1 MGKIKSLRSD
11 IVRTPEG
18 KLLMKRARDPRVR
31 YLLAMLIGFGKRV
44 TEVLTVDR
52 SDFHV
57 SEDGFI
63 VVKFKI
69 LKSRPKS
76 GIMKIRTKRLSIRH
90 WCARPI
96 VEYVQYVEG
105 GYLLPSYGQHG
116 HITRQTAGFWLK
128 KLDPDIWPHLFR
140 HSLATMMAE
149 NGATA
154 FELKAYFDWDN
165 MNTAMRYVRE
175 TEALSEKWA
184 DRDF

>member
-11 IVRTPEG
+11 IVRTSEG

-52 SDFHV
+52 SDFYV

-63 VVKFKI
+63 VVSFKI
-69 LKSRPKS
+69 LKSKPKS
-76 GIMKIRTKRLSIRH
+76 GIRKIRSKKLSLKH

-96 VEYVQYVEG
+96 IEYVQYIEA
-105 GYLLPSYGQHG
+105 GYLLPSYGQTG
-116 HITRQTAGFWLK
+116 HITRQSARYWLK
-128 KLDPDIWPHLFR
+128 DLDPDIWPHLFR

-149 NGATA
+149 AGATA
-154 FELKAYFDWDN
+154 FELKAFFDWDDIR
-165 MNTAMRYVRE
+165 TATKYVRE
-175 TEALSEKWA
+175 TQALSEKWA
-184 DRDF
+184 HREF

>member
-1 MGKIKSLRSD
+1 MGKIKSLRKD

-18 KLLMKRARDPRVR
+18 KLLMKRARDPRVK

-69 LKSRPKS
+69 LKSKPRS
-76 GIMKIRTKRLSIRH
+76 GVMKIRTKRLSIHH

-96 VEYVQYVEG
+96 VEYVQYIDTG
-105 GYLLPSYGQHG
+105 FLLPGYGRTG
-116 HITRQTAGFWLK
+116 HITRVTAWSWLK
-128 KLDPDIWPHLFR
+128 DLDPDIWPHLFR

-149 NGATA
+149 AGATA
-154 FELKAYFDWDN
+154 FQLKGFFDWDDIRQ
-165 MNTAMRYVRE
+165 AVRYVRE
-175 TEALSEKWA
+175 TDALSEKWA
-184 DRDF
+184 TRDF

>member
-18 KLLMKRARDPRVR
+18 KLLMIKARDPRVK
-31 YLLAMLIGFGKRV
+31 YLLAMLIGYGKRV
-44 TEVLTVDR
+44 SEVLALDR
-52 SDFHV
+52 SDLHV

-63 VVKFKI
+63 VVRFKI

-76 GIMKIRTKRLSIRH
+76 GIMKIRTKRLSLDH

-96 VEYVQYVEG
+96 IQYVQYIED
-105 GYLLPSYGQHG
+105 GYLLPSYGKTG
-116 HITRQTAGFWLK
+116 HITRQMARHWLK
-128 KLDPDIWPHLFR
+128 ALDKDVWPHLFR

-154 FELKAYFDWDN
+154 FELKAYFDWDDIR
-165 MNTAMRYVRE
+165 TAQRYVLE

-184 DRDF
+184 ERVF